1 MSVVRP
7 FKGIVP
13 RADLAAVFSC
23 LPYDVMNRA
32 EAKEMAAGN
41 PNSYLRV
48 VRSEIDLADSV
59 GDYDEV
65 VYQTA
70 RKNLDAFLADGV
82 LVEEDRTVYYIY
94 RQMMDGRVQTGIVAT
109 CSIDEYEN
117 GVIKRHEFTRPVK
130 EVDRINN
137 FYHTEAN
144 TEPVFFSYRKNA
156 EIDRIVDAWI
166 KFHKPVF
173 DFRSEDGITH
183 VLWKLDDAEKVA
195 EIERLFQGIDYLYIA
210 DGHHRTASAAKVGL
224 RKREEHPNYTGEEEF
239 NYLMAVIFPDED
251 LFIMDYNRIV
261 KDLAGKTEAEF
272 IAEVEKHFVVKEVE
286 GDAPYR
292 PMKRGTFGMY
302 LGSEKSGVSEKSG
315 GCCCKAAKDA
325 SCGAPAKCGKWYEL
339 TVKEG
344 VFDPNDPIDRLD
356 VSILQ
361 KNVLSPILGIEDP
374 RTDNRIDFIG
384 GIRGLEELE
393 KRVAEGWKV
402 AFSMYPTEMS
412 DLIAIADSG
421 NVMPPKSTWFE
432 PKLRSGLFIHRLF

>member
-1 MSVVRP
+1 MAIVRP
-7 FKGIVP
+7 FKGILP
-13 RADLAAVFSC
+13 RADIAAAFSC
-23 LPYDVMNRA
+23 LPYDVMNRE
-32 EAKEMAAGN
+32 EAKRMAAGN

-59 GDYDEV
+59 GDYDDL
-65 VYQTA
+65 VYRTA
-70 RKNLDAFLADGV
+70 RNNLDAFLADGV
-82 LVEEDRTVYYIY
+82 LKEEAERIYYIY
-94 RQMMDGRVQTGIVAT
+94 RQMMDGRVQTGLVAT

-137 FYHTEAN
+137 FYHTDAN

-156 EIDRIVDAWI
+156 EIDRIVDEWI
-166 KFHKPVF
+166 KFHKPEF
-173 DFRSEDGITH
+173 DFRSDDGITH
-183 VLWKLDDAEKVA
+183 VLWKLDDPAKVA
-195 EIERLFQGIDYLYIA
+195 QIEALFRGIDYLYIA
-210 DGHHRTASAAKVGL
+210 DGHHRTASAAKVGI
-224 RKREEHPNYTGEEEF
+224 RKREEHPGYTGEEEF

-261 KDLAGKTEAEF
+261 KDLGGKTEKEFFAE
-272 IAEVEKHFVVKEVE
+272 IEKCFAVRE
-286 GDAPYR
+286 GKGDQPYK

-302 LGSEKSGVSEKSG
+302 L
-315 GCCCKAAKDA
+315 D
-325 SCGAPAKCGKWYEL
+325 GKWYEL
-339 TVKEG
+339 TVKDG

-361 KNVLSPILGIEDP
+361 KNILSPILGIEDP
-374 RTDNRIDFIG
+374 RTDDRIDFIG
-384 GIRGLEELE
+384 GIRGLKELE
-393 KRVAEGWKV
+393 RRVDDGWKV

-432 PKLRSGLFIHRLF
+432 PKLRSGLFIHRLK